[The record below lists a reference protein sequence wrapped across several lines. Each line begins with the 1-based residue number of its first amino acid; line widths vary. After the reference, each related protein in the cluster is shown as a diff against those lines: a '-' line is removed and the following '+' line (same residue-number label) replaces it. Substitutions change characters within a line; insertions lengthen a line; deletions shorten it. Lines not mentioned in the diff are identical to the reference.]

1 MRITLPEK
9 KKLVFES
16 RFPVRWG
23 DMDAMGHVNNTVY
36 FKYLEHM
43 RIDCMSQ
50 IGCPPDAKGEG
61 PVIVNAFCNFHKQL
75 TYPSDV
81 LGKLFVSD
89 LGRSTFDSWCTLER
103 VDEPGVI
110 YTSGGATMVWVDFP
124 AQKSAPLPDWLRTIV
139 A

>member
-1 MRITLPEK
+1 MRFTLPEN
-9 KKLVFES
+9 KKLVFEM

-43 RIDCMSQ
+43 RIDWMRE
-50 IGCPPDAKGEG
+50 IGCPPDPTGEA

-75 TYPSDV
+75 DYPCEV
-81 LGKLFVSD
+81 LGKMYVRD

-103 VDEPGVI
+103 TDQPGVI

-124 AQKSAPLPDWLRTIV
+124 AQKSVPLPDWMRALV